1 MNAIRALASLML
13 ANPGVEKIVFARIYS
28 ILILPVLILTTI
40 VSLVLDWQ
48 ISLFGLI
55 AITIALNLIPTILV
69 LWFSNKVGDVS
80 AILFKGSGRSTIR
93 DQYCGNIS
101 QARYLK
107 TRHEYKEAL
116 ELIEQYLDKDPDFA
130 EALYLKAQ
138 ILLDGFND
146 YIGAKLC
153 TNKILKITDNTCTW
167 HQWALNLQKDIY
179 KMRRQK
185 TKSSQ
190 NNSVNNANRV

>member
-1 MNAIRALASLML
+1 ML
-13 ANPGVEKIVFARIYS
+13 ANTGVEKIVFARIYCF
-28 ILILPVLILTTI
+28 LILPVLILTTV

-55 AITIALNLIPTILV
+55 AITMALNLIPTILV
-69 LWFSNKVGDVS
+69 LLFSNKVGDAS
-80 AILFKGSGRSTIR
+80 AILFKGTGRSTIR

-153 TNKILKITDNTCTW
+153 TNKILQLTDNTCSW
-167 HQWALNLQKDIY
+167 HQWAMSLQKEIY
-179 KMRRQK
+179 KRRRQ
-185 TKSSQ
+185 Q
-190 NNSVNNANRV
+190 NQS